1 MTLNQIYKKGKL
13 ILKEAGN
20 QSPAFDC
27 MCILNY
33 CLKIDRHYLI
43 MNGSE
48 IVSKQDGSKFLN
60 TVNKRANGIPLQ
72 YIIGKWEFMNLEFK
86 VGEGV
91 LIPRED
97 TQTLVDECLNKILS
111 KRNPRILDLCAG
123 SGAVGIS
130 IATKRLD
137 SRVTCV
143 EYSDKAL
150 GFLIENI
157 KSNEV
162 KNVEWLKGNVFYDL
176 PELEGKTFDAIVSNP
191 PYIKTDDIKDLP
203 IEVQN
208 EPQMALDGGKDGLD
222 FYRAITN
229 KWLKHLNIGGSLSV
243 EIGMGQ
249 ESDVMEIFENAKLS
263 DIKSLTDMNNIQ
275 RVISAIRQE

>member
-60 TVNKRANGIPLQ
+60 AVNKRANGIPLQ

-111 KRNPRILDLCAG
+111 KKKSENFGSLCWKW
-123 SGAVGIS
+123 SCWY
-130 IATKRLD
+130 K
-137 SRVTCV
+137 
-143 EYSDKAL
+143 YSDQKIR
-150 GFLIENI
+150 F
-157 KSNEV
+157 KSYV
-162 KNVEWLKGNVFYDL
+162 C
-176 PELEGKTFDAIVSNP
+176 
-191 PYIKTDDIKDLP
+191 
-203 IEVQN
+203 
-208 EPQMALDGGKDGLD
+208 
-222 FYRAITN
+222 
-229 KWLKHLNIGGSLSV
+229 
-243 EIGMGQ
+243 
-249 ESDVMEIFENAKLS
+249 
-263 DIKSLTDMNNIQ
+263 
-275 RVISAIRQE
+275 